1 MNEAASTEFSRLSLA
16 MKIRSLGVY
25 YPTLAYNVLLGRIL
39 NVRPWWT
46 RIDDDL
52 ILGAL
57 PFASDVAKL
66 HAEGVRGVVNTCI
79 EYAGPTA
86 EYERLGIEQLWV
98 PTIDFTHPSIES
110 VNRGVAFMDK
120 IVAAGGAGYIHCKA
134 GRGRSATIA
143 VCWLMHSRGVT
154 AEEAQRLLLDK
165 RPHVNPR
172 LAKRPVVREFASNL
186 SKSS

>member
-66 HAEGVRGVVNTCI
+66 HAEGVRG
-79 EYAGPTA
+79 
-86 EYERLGIEQLWV
+86 
-98 PTIDFTHPSIES
+98 
-110 VNRGVAFMDK
+110 
-120 IVAAGGAGYIHCKA
+120 
-134 GRGRSATIA
+134 
-143 VCWLMHSRGVT
+143 
-154 AEEAQRLLLDK
+154 QRARDAPRDGWPA
-165 RPHVNPR
+165 RPR
-172 LAKRPVVREFASNL
+172 RRRR
-186 SKSS
+186 